1 MSFLHKVLKCVS
13 TVLPK
18 VDVPA
23 GTQVTTLEVG
33 KDFIPKPDKPQ
44 EQDKPY
50 GPNYMLN
57 QDLGGFVMIA
67 IVRKPNGDTGYRL
80 RAVKDGTE
88 LIVNRKLLELIFV
101 KED

>member
-13 TVLPK
+13 KALPK

-33 KDFIPKPDKPQ
+33 KDFVRETQIVQ
-44 EQDKPY
+44 EDKPY
-50 GPNYMLN
+50 GPNYRLK
-57 QDLGGFVMIA
+57 QELGGFVMISL
-67 IVRKPNGDTGYRL
+67 VRKPNGDTGYRL
-80 RAVKDGTE
+80 RSVKDGTE